1 VLDHWF
7 GILVMCTA
15 AAKSEKIWGEALQR
29 YVGSGRVPTK
39 TLGRA
44 RKGD

>member
-7 GILVMCTA
+7 GILAMRTGA
-15 AAKSEKIWGEALQR
+15 TKSEKIWGRALQR

-39 TLGRA
+39 NVGA
-44 RKGD
+44 SAKG